1 MSDKSAREAVTMK
14 RANRTVHSRKSMV
27 KRLLGMTASEL
38 TSTIGAPYVSYS
50 FRDEEILVYEKA
62 PVTNI
67 ALQRGV
73 VVKCDTMV
81 ETRKHVRVK
90 PIVRIPVIVNG
101 KNRVK
106 GGIRDISVT
115 GISISHN
122 SNESFHHGDLAVLS
136 FLLPIDG
143 SKRFLEITC
152 VAIDTRSAH
161 GMRTS
166 AFIYDLPSGH
176 RHRELI
182 SRYVAL
188 RMAQNELGIDDS
200 LLWAGSEISISRPTI
215 NA

>member
-14 RANRTVHSRKSMV
+14 MATKTDHSRKSMV

-38 TSTIGAPYVSYS
+38 TSAIGAPYVSYS

-67 ALQRGV
+67 ALHRGV

-90 PIVRIPVIVNG
+90 PAGRIPVIANG
-101 KNRVK
+101 TIRLK
-106 GGIRDISVT
+106 GVVRDISVT
-115 GISISHN
+115 GISISH
-122 SNESFHHGDLAVLS
+122 SKNEVFHHGDPVTLS

-143 SKRFLEITC
+143 SNRFLDIPC
-152 VAIDTRSAH
+152 VAIDTR
-161 GMRTS
+161 GPQGKRTS
-166 AFIYDLPSGH
+166 AFIYDLSSGH
-176 RHRELI
+176 GHKELI
-182 SRYVAL
+182 SRYVEL
-188 RMAQNELGIDDS
+188 RMAQNELGLDDS
-200 LLWAGSEISISRPTI
+200 LLWACSDVSTSRLTI